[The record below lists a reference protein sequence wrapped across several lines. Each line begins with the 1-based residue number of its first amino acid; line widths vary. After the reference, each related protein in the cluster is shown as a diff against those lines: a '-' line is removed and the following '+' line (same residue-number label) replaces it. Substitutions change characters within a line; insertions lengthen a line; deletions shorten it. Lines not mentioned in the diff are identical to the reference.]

1 MLDVGFGELFC
12 FGMIA
17 LLVLGPDKLPVAAR
31 FAGRWYARAK
41 RYISNIQNEIDRE
54 LKLSE
59 FRKEMQDEL
68 DRLHSLEQ
76 SMQARLKEIEKASQE
91 QRIHLAEQPEATCAP
106 QLKTTYILCHVPQ
119 HVVPF
124 CRHQQPRR
132 CERQND
138 VIPQHSSVEL
148 KIAV

>member
-91 QRIHLAEQPEATCAP
+91 QRIHLAEQPEAACAP
-106 QLKTTYILCHVPQ
+106 QLKQLTSCVMCHSTLYRFVDINNP
-119 HVVPF
+119 
-124 CRHQQPRR
+124 
-132 CERQND
+132 ED
-138 VIPQHSSVEL
+138 VNA
-148 KIAV
+148 KTM